1 MFVCLLDKIHS
12 KKSSRRK
19 EGSSSSSA
27 SNGSGSSRGR
37 TEERSKSPCNL
48 PNVFIFIDSHVFFAP
63 VRRTFSPPPPRAS
76 SIPLY
81 LVLYDY
87 DPQEESELKLR
98 AGDLVTKTDE
108 EAGWF
113 EGTNQTS
120 GVSGWYS
127 PAYVRI
133 ASSK

>member
-1 MFVCLLDKIHS
+1 MFVCCIKFTVKSRHDA
-12 KKSSRRK
+12 KKVLRRRQHRM
-19 EGSSSSSA
+19 A
-27 SNGSGSSRGR
+27 VVRADAQ
-37 TEERSKSPCNL
+37 KSVRKAL
-48 PNVFIFIDSHVFFAP
+48 VISQMFFIFIASHMFFTP

-76 SIPLY
+76 SLPLY